1 MVASL
6 KSVDYETRLAILDL
20 FSLEYRRLLIL
31 TYALF
36 EQSLANRLF
45 TVDPADTPRGHTK
58 ASFLSRVARWL
69 NVCSPNLLTERLTVE
84 TRPLHFDFCLDL
96 SSLAVSQSSCF
107 LRVAWQL
114 GTEKGFLKEYVWTVA
129 GDSCMAVGEENSSVR
144 EDFMDCASTLSK
156 GEVSTSL
163 REVAKRSRKNF
174 PVPRYICTP
183 TSDQLQQRVPVLFSS
198 NPVFIPLINATK
210 VHGHIPELDNPPSPK
225 AMRHSFMRANEGV
238 AVPKLSSLRRL
249 ESRKLRSEWL
259 YDSEHRA
266 FWSHVIFGVNKV
278 MRLLETSE
286 AKMDV
291 DKTSINP
298 KLACVLVDGGWV
310 ASPLGHHIA
319 RLCSTFGVRLVS
331 VKPLKSLAS
340 MFSTPFR
347 TIKKAC
353 AFHNAIAIG
362 ICLSASAPNELQAW
376 FASFC
381 TTVPLLDQP
390 IRRVRDSGSEAAPS
404 HLKGDAMVID
414 ENGEPWD
421 QYPIDATKLYV
432 FDADSYE
439 LPTEQVLSLPELRS
453 YLSSYSTL
461 SLPLV
466 YSAVEDNHTAFLSE
480 LATQGN
486 HTVEFQPTVLKVMK
500 PQEDAERRSRK
511 KKKRKKVKK
520 SARDAVTT

>member
-1 MVASL
+1 
-6 KSVDYETRLAILDL
+6 
-20 FSLEYRRLLIL
+20 
-31 TYALF
+31 
-36 EQSLANRLF
+36 
-45 TVDPADTPRGHTK
+45 
-58 ASFLSRVARWL
+58 
-69 NVCSPNLLTERLTVE
+69 
-84 TRPLHFDFCLDL
+84 
-96 SSLAVSQSSCF
+96 
-107 LRVAWQL
+107 
-114 GTEKGFLKEYVWTVA
+114 
-129 GDSCMAVGEENSSVR
+129 
-144 EDFMDCASTLSK
+144 MDCVSTLSK

-259 YDSEHRA
+259 RDLEHRA
-266 FWSHVIFGVNKV
+266 FWSHVIFGVNKI
-278 MRLLETSE
+278 MRLLENSE
-286 AKMDV
+286 ARLDD
-291 DKTSINP
+291 DKPPVNP
-298 KLACVLVDGGWV
+298 KLVCVLVDGGWL

-331 VKPLKSLAS
+331 IKPLKSLAS
-340 MFSTPFR
+340 MFSTSFR
-347 TIKKAC
+347 TIKK
-353 AFHNAIAIG
+353 AIAIG

-390 IRRVRDSGSEAAPS
+390 IKRVRDSGSGTAPA
-404 HLKGDAMVID
+404 HLKGDAMGVD

-421 QYPIDATKLYV
+421 QYQIDATKLYV

-439 LPTEQVLSLPELRS
+439 LPSEQVLSLPELRS
-453 YLSSYSTL
+453 YLSSYSAL
-461 SLPLV
+461 SLRPV
-466 YSAVEDNHTAFLSE
+466 YSTVEDNRAAFLSE
-480 LATQGN
+480 LATQDSQ
-486 HTVEFQPTVLKVMK
+486 TVEFQPTVLKIMK

-520 SARDAVTT
+520 SAGGDVTT